1 MKVPIE
7 CPNFRAYLQK
17 EIPAAFDTD
26 GLMDTQHKAVK
37 KMRGVYICN
46 HGVSSLT
53 GIEHFELYDLEA
65 DNNPKIKHL
74 PRLPNTLEEFWSNH
88 KFDTS
93 VQPIF
98 FDGAR
103 NFVLLDNGCVL
114 CGYLYCD
121 NLCEF
126 KTWVS
131 KRYDRVEFIPFIAEC
146 EQYLSKLNNQNMEHL
161 PSASLL
167 GCALKKEQPKPQ
179 RRYMLFAGNIHN
191 PKLGVDDLQG
201 VYFSLEA
208 AKGIVREM
216 YTELYNKGEE
226 EHFFA
231 NLYDLKEMRKIPQ
244 SEITDWFVPIKN
256 DEV

>member
-1 MKVPIE
+1 MKVTIE
-7 CPNFRAYLQK
+7 CPIFRAYLQK

-37 KMRGVYICN
+37 KMRGVNICN

-53 GIEHFELYDLEA
+53 GIEHFELYDLDA

-98 FDGAR
+98 FDGGR

-146 EQYLSKLNNQNMEHL
+146 EAYLSKLN
-161 PSASLL
+161 P
-167 GCALKKEQPKPQ
+167 EQPK
-179 RRYMLFAGNIHN
+179 
-191 PKLGVDDLQG
+191 
-201 VYFSLEA
+201 
-208 AKGIVREM
+208 
-216 YTELYNKGEE
+216 
-226 EHFFA
+226 
-231 NLYDLKEMRKIPQ
+231 
-244 SEITDWFVPIKN
+244 
-256 DEV
+256 

>member
-26 GLMDTQHKAVK
+26 GLMDTQHKTVK
-37 KMRGVYICN
+37 NKKRINIELLGA
-46 HGVSSLT
+46 SSLA
-53 GIEHFELYDLEA
+53 GLEHFGKLRSLDA

-146 EQYLSKLNNQNMEHL
+146 EAYLSKLN
-161 PSASLL
+161 P
-167 GCALKKEQPKPQ
+167 EQPK
-179 RRYMLFAGNIHN
+179 
-191 PKLGVDDLQG
+191 
-201 VYFSLEA
+201 
-208 AKGIVREM
+208 
-216 YTELYNKGEE
+216 
-226 EHFFA
+226 
-231 NLYDLKEMRKIPQ
+231 
-244 SEITDWFVPIKN
+244 
-256 DEV
+256 